1 MAFTSSAPLGQ
12 GSQGTVKS
20 VRLRHTRGEFAAKFV
35 DRRRLIQFE
44 NELKVLRRLDHK
56 HLIELCGSYSDEEN
70 LVFLLQPVAQTDLQ
84 ALLAAHPKDID
95 LTPFHGCLAAG
106 VSWLH
111 ANDIRHRDIK
121 PANILVHRNGVRICD
136 FGSALDSSCRDTSQT
151 EGQPRGNTSQ
161 YLSPEAAHHQ
171 KRDEKSD
178 IWSLGTVFLE
188 LMTVDAGKALSD
200 LHGFLRSRSQI
211 GGPVAESYI
220 PYWVSPELLIEWTT
234 MLGNDDERQQKPT
247 SWAREMVSTSTPLVC
262 WSVVLIALRSS
273 TTNLVIV
280 PQPKI
285 Y

>member
-1 MAFTSSAPLGQ
+1 MALRSSVTLGR
-12 GSQGTVKS
+12 GSQGIVKL
-20 VRLRHTRGEFAAKFV
+20 VRLRDTRGEFAAKFV
-35 DRRRLIQFE
+35 TRRRLIQFE

-56 HLIELCGSYSDEEN
+56 HLVEFCGSYSDEED

-84 ALLAAHPKDID
+84 TLLAAHPEDMD